1 MLISHPPPLLSLT
14 FLQLTVPTGPHW
26 CHTCFCHA
34 ARTLALGPEHSSPDT
49 CWDDP
54 FTSVR
59 SLTKSHFLYQALLD
73 CPAQLSKLSLL
84 PTLLGHFL
92 SLSAHFI
99 YAPSPYI
106 FFATFMS
113 FFSILWNLLFYWIC
127 YLLSYSFCHH
137 LHSEHIPELKTPHD
151 EMIFIVWL

>member
-1 MLISHPPPLLSLT
+1 MIFVKHKPEHTISLLISLHGSSLPGVKATVFTESERRCLVECPSPTRPPLLSLT
-14 FLQLTVPTGPHW
+14 FLQLIVPAGPHW

-73 CPAQLSKLSLL
+73 CPAQLNKLSLL

-99 YAPSPYI
+99 YAPPPY
-106 FFATFMS
+106 F
-113 FFSILWNLLFYWIC
+113 
-127 YLLSYSFCHH
+127 FCHIH
-137 LHSEHIPELKTPHD
+137 V
-151 EMIFIVWL
+151 IF